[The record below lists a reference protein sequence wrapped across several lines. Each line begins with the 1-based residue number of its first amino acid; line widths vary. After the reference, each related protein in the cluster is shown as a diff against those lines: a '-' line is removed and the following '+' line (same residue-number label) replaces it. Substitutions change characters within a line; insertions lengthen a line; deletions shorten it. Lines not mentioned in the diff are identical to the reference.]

1 MHLLLYGLHN
11 TITRLIKLIQLLHI
25 TGPVQ
30 QTNPFPRQTVS
41 RVWFGIWN
49 HNQPIPEYSFA
60 MILSLLNDTLGTVWL
75 QFMYAKPYPEYSLA
89 MIYVFQNV
97 PQLILSISIG
107 LAPFLPELRMRWS
120 LDC

>member
-1 MHLLLYGLHN
+1 M
-11 TITRLIKLIQLLHI
+11 I
-25 TGPVQ
+25 PWVQ
-30 QTNPFPRQTVS
+30 FV
-41 RVWFGIWN
+41 
-49 HNQPIPEYSFA
+49 
-60 MILSLLNDTLGTVWL
+60 